1 MFSNTYTA
9 LSTLFGLTL
18 TADHQHRCHH
28 YDVEVT
34 EEKVRAVMAAHPT
47 RFEWQNPDS
56 VHCHNENG
64 CLYLVIK
71 LDVPAEELQDG
82 EAPQLYDELFCFD
95 TTDKTLHV
103 V

>member
-1 MFSNTYTA
+1 MFSDTYEA
-9 LSTLFGLTL
+9 LKALFGLTL
-18 TADHQHRCHH
+18 TVNHQDRCHH

-47 RFEWQNPDS
+47 RFEWQNAEAVD
-56 VHCHNENG
+56 CHLQDG
-64 CLYLVIK
+64 CLYLIIK
-71 LDVPAEELQDG
+71 LDVPGESGSPELYEEF
-82 EAPQLYDELFCFD
+82 FCFD